1 VEPDEFAIAPAYDA
15 FPFAGAAMPGPE
27 VAQAQTV
34 DQTVA
39 QAQIAPVEA
48 PAVRA
53 DADSI
58 AALEA
63 ELGAIES
70 ELHALDHDA
79 H

>member
-34 DQTVA
+34 
-39 QAQIAPVEA
+39 APVEA